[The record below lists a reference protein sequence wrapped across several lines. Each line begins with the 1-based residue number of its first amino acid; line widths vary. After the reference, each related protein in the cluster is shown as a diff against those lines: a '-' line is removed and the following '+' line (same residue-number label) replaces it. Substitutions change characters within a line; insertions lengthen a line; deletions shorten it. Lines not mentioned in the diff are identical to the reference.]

1 MERKTIILVCVVL
14 FIGMAGGY
22 TLGTLKT
29 ICKHIDTEYFL
40 ELKPKSVIIESIDG
54 YIYECPIDSIPAV
67 LLRDNL

>member
-29 ICKHIDTEYFL
+29 IGKHIDTEYFL

-54 YIYECPIDSIPAV
+54 YIYECHIDSIPAV